1 MCVCDLT
8 RACPF
13 LNTIS
18 PNPESL
24 VNNIS
29 FDLTKCFLSRFER
42 AFCYDAFP
50 VHRTMFFKQ
59 ASDSIGRPRPF
70 AARVSFSQNFQT
82 DLQAADGTH
91 ARTHAHLHK
100 LLNTRHCST
109 ACDSRYVT
117 CYKEQRRS
125 NNVII
130 VSLCIQESGEKHT
143 QESRIRRGCL
153 YLFCTIQCARGCKG
167 ATEIYPHR
175 TFVLPFLSFFFFFFV
190 RQTQHMCTGDFEVAV
205 NGPPDSSE
213 ASTGNSFAFSILLQ
227 GNSNGPRRH
236 TYVYSQSTSKLPNIT
251 SQLVFTT
258 SLLPGL
264 SIERSISVLS
274 AAELDFSV
282 SVRFSKTISL
292 DPTTAKSLYDETKR
306 YGIVSNYSKAIKL

>member
-1 MCVCDLT
+1 MSRVIRNNDDRITL
-8 RACPF
+8 
-13 LNTIS
+13 S
-18 PNPESL
+18 SL
-24 VNNIS
+24 VS
-29 FDLTKCFLSRFER
+29 VYKKAVKSTRKSHAFDAVACICFVRYNVPEVVKVPLRYIRIVLSYFL
-42 AFCYDAFP
+42 
-50 VHRTMFFKQ
+50 
-59 ASDSIGRPRPF
+59 
-70 AARVSFSQNFQT
+70 FS
-82 DLQAADGTH
+82 
-91 ARTHAHLHK
+91 
-100 LLNTRHCST
+100 
-109 ACDSRYVT
+109 
-117 CYKEQRRS
+117 
-125 NNVII
+125 
-130 VSLCIQESGEKHT
+130 
-143 QESRIRRGCL
+143 
-153 YLFCTIQCARGCKG
+153 
-167 ATEIYPHR
+167 
-175 TFVLPFLSFFFFFFV
+175 LSFFFFV

-258 SLLPGL
+258 SPLPGL

-274 AAELDFSV
+274 AAEFDFSV